1 VTHQHRSTT
10 SRYYSP
16 DELERILETNFL
28 RFLARAIASRDLF
41 SELWRQ
47 AVRRLNFRAAVD
59 RHMPSLEAL
68 TVAHHAPEWVEPTV
82 NPEMPEEF
90 ILGLGNGDV
99 AVFPGCR
106 NPGATRVLVASC
118 YIPFPLSHGGAV
130 RMYNLMRRA
139 ARDYEQILVTF
150 VDDLHTPPR
159 ELLDIC
165 AEVVQVRRLGSHYR
179 PDRGRPDA
187 VEDFDSATFH
197 GALRQTMRKWRP
209 SIVQLEFTQ
218 MAQYAADVSPAQTI
232 LVEHDVT
239 IDLYEQLVAASGDF
253 HTREQLERWRRFEI
267 AAWSNVDC
275 VVTMSDKDRRTI
287 QGARRS
293 VTLPNGVDLERFQP
307 SSEPVERA
315 RLLFIGSFAHLPNLL
330 ALDFFLAEVWPR
342 LESASPVLHVI
353 AGSRH
358 EYHFARQRDRLRFR
372 LDQPGMEVEG
382 FVADVRTA
390 YKRAAIVIAPLLA
403 SAGTNIKIMEAMAMG
418 KAIVSTPA
426 GVNGIEV
433 TPGIDIVVEQDAAV
447 FAAAILKLIDDEP
460 LRLSLGAS
468 ARATSESVYNW
479 DAIAAEQDRLYR
491 QLDATA
497 ASSMR

>member
-1 VTHQHRSTT
+1 L
-10 SRYYSP
+10 
-16 DELERILETNFL
+16 DRILEINFL
-28 RFLARAIASRDLF
+28 RFLSRAVSSRELF
-41 SELWRQ
+41 DQLWRQ
-47 AVRRLNFRAAVD
+47 AIKRLNFRAAVD
-59 RHMPSLEAL
+59 RHLPSLEAL
-68 TVAHHAPEWVEPTV
+68 AVAHHAPEWVEAAVT
-82 NPEMPEEF
+82 PEMPEEF

-99 AVFPGCR
+99 AVFAGR
-106 NPGATRVLVASC
+106 GNPGATRVVIASC

-150 VDDLHTPPR
+150 VDDLHTPPQK
-159 ELLDIC
+159 LLEIC

-218 MAQYAADVSPAQTI
+218 MAQYAADASPAQTI

-239 IDLYEQLVAASGDF
+239 IDLYEQLAAGSGDF
-253 HTREQLERWRRFEI
+253 DTREQLERWRAFET
-267 AAWSNVDC
+267 AAWRSVDC
-275 VVTMSDKDRRTI
+275 VVTMSEKDRRTI
-287 QGARRS
+287 QEARRA
-293 VTLPNGVDLERFQP
+293 VALPNGVDLDRFRP

-330 ALDFFLAEVWPR
+330 ALDFFLFEVWPH
-342 LESASPVLHVI
+342 LGSAFPVLHVI
-353 AGSRH
+353 AGARH
-358 EYHFARQRDRLRFR
+358 EYHFARQKDRLRFR

-390 YKRAAIVIAPLLA
+390 YKRAAIVVAPRLA

-426 GVNGIEV
+426 GVNGVEV
-433 TPGIDIVVEQDAAV
+433 TPGVDVLVEQASED
-447 FAAAILKLIDDEP
+447 FAAAILRLLDDEP
-460 LRLSLGAS
+460 LCLSLGAK
-468 ARATSESVYNW
+468 ARATAERVYDW

-491 QLDATA
+491 QLGGL
-497 ASSMR
+497 R